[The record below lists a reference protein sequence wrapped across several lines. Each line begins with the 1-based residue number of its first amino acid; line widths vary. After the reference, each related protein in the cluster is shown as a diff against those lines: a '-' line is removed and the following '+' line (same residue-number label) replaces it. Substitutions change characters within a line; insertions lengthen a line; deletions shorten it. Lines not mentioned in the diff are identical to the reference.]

1 MKNYK
6 EINPTTKTSKKLVIN
21 KAYRRI
27 EHEIN
32 KVEEKRNQAN
42 EARYKLKQQ
51 LEKALNA
58 FLEEQ
63 KNLNETQKRHIIR
76 TLSTAVDV

>member
-63 KNLNETQKRHIIR
+63 KNLNETQKD
-76 TLSTAVDV
+76 TS